1 MSFRARQVVCP
12 SSHILAVCLTLFLLL
27 PVGGRVGVCL
37 SAILCAAAATSLAVV
52 VAEFGDAYPELREKE
67 GFVVGIIKEEEEA
80 FSSMLV
86 GLILC

>member
-27 PVGGRVGVCL
+27 RSVGVCL
-37 SAILCAAAATSLAVV
+37 SAILCAAAATSPAVV